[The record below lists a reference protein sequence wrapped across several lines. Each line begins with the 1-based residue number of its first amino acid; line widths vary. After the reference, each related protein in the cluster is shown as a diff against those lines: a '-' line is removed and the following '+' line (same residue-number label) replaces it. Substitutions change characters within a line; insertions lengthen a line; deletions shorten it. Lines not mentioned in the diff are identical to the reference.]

1 MVRFSLNELTT
12 YRWSFE
18 QDVANYK
25 AAGFHALG
33 VWRQKLSDYGEEKG
47 VELLAESGLA
57 VSNLLWAGGFTG
69 SDGRSYADSVA
80 DAADAIR
87 LAGVMHSPCLVVYG
101 GGRGGHTRKHARRLL
116 LSALRELSPLAE
128 EENVALALEPM
139 HPACA
144 AECTFLTS
152 LQETL
157 AILDEVANPFVKLAF
172 DTFHLAQDVCLESLQ
187 QIADRIAVVHLGD
200 SREPPTAEQNRCAL
214 GSGRIRLREII
225 SCLGEAGYDGYFDI
239 ELIGEEI
246 ETSDYQDLL
255 RKSQEALAE
264 LVAPAGHC
272 PP

>member
-1 MVRFSLNELTT
+1 MVRLSINELTT

-18 QDVANYK
+18 EDVAHYK
-25 AAGFHALG
+25 AAGFNAIG

-47 VELLAESGLA
+47 VELLAESGLE

-80 DAADAIR
+80 DASEAIR

-101 GGRGGHTRKHARRLL
+101 GGRGGHTANHARRLL
-116 LSALRELSPLAE
+116 ISALDELSPVAE

-152 LQETL
+152 LHETL
-157 AILDEVANPFVKLAF
+157 AIIDEMASPFVKLAF
-172 DTFHLAQDVCLESLQ
+172 DTFQLGQGDGCLEQLER
-187 QIADRIAVVHLGD
+187 IADRIAVVHLGD

-214 GSGRIRLREII
+214 GSGQIRLREIV
-225 SCLGEAGYDGYFDI
+225 SCLTEAGYDGYFDV

-246 ETSDYQDLL
+246 ETSDYHDLL
-255 RKSQEALAE
+255 LQSKEALVE
-264 LVAPAGHC
+264 LMTPAR
-272 PP
+272 